1 MVAPLLLA
9 ILTAA
14 APPATA
20 SRAAS
25 TAPSRVATV
34 GVLESLDAAGIS
46 LQEHGAPQSAA
57 DDHGDQEHSAA
68 GESHGDDDA
77 SHSEEWGTDAMM
89 HHIVDSHELEF
100 GSIKVELP
108 RVPPLKIGGLEIDM
122 SPTKHVV
129 FLWIATLLTILTV
142 WFAAR
147 RASRTQAEGEAPR
160 GMLNAFETFY
170 VYLRDDV
177 ALANI
182 GHGGEKY
189 VPYVV
194 TLFFFILF
202 SNLLGLVPFGATST
216 SNIMVTAALALI
228 SLIVV
233 EAAGMSELGF
243 KGWLGTIF
251 YAPKGLHPVM
261 RVVMLIIMT
270 PVELIGKLA
279 KPFAL
284 AVRLFANMTAGH
296 FVILALLG
304 LILTYGSFT
313 RITGVAAISGSLLL
327 GLFVMFLEIFV
338 AFLQAYIFTA
348 LTAVFIGLIRHAH

>member
-1 MVAPLLLA
+1 MTDRELLAAYTARLGDNALVLGQRMIELVAAGPELEEELANANFALDFIGQARLFYTYAADCEGQGRTEDDLAFLRREHEYRNLLLVEQ
-9 ILTAA
+9 
-14 APPATA
+14 PN
-20 SRAAS
+20 
-25 TAPSRVATV
+25 
-34 GVLESLDAAGIS
+34 G
-46 LQEHGAPQSAA
+46 HF
-57 DDHGDQEHSAA
+57 GD
-68 GESHGDDDA
+68 
-77 SHSEEWGTDAMM
+77 
-89 HHIVDSHELEF
+89 L
-100 GSIKVELP
+100 
-108 RVPPLKIGGLEIDM
+108 
-122 SPTKHVV
+122 VV
-129 FLWIATLLTILTV
+129 RRFL
-142 WFAAR
+142 
-147 RASRTQAEGEAPR
+147 
-160 GMLNAFETFY
+160 FETFY